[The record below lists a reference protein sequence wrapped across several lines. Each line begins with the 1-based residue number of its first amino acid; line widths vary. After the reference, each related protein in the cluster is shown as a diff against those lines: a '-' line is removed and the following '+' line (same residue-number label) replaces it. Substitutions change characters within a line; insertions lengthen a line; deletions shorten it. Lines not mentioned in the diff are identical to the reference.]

1 MRTPVAKGLLSVLIA
16 VALIAAACGGGS
28 NSGGDDSGADPEAI
42 PRGGTLRMAGT
53 SDVDFMDP
61 GAMYYTA
68 SFLLA
73 RGVHRQLITYP
84 STADR
89 AAQRE
94 LVADLATDTG
104 TVSEDGLK
112 WTFTLRDGIKYGP
125 ALGGEDVA
133 GVTGEEI
140 TADDIVYSVE
150 RQFNP
155 SVGAGYSFYYEVIE
169 GAKEFA
175 DGKAKSISGIDT
187 PDDKTLIFNL
197 TEPVG
202 DFGFRLSMPAI
213 SPVPREYARR
223 FDKKKD
229 SDYDNHVVASGPYFV
244 AEWTPDERIRLERNP
259 HWDSATDEIREAYVD
274 DVDWK
279 LGFDQDVG
287 FAQVR
292 EGDYQLSIDVNP
304 QGPALEQVLNDP
316 DLSDQLIDEVSSCTR
331 FVFLNTSVE
340 PFDNVQIRQAVAFAI
355 DRANIKRIF
364 GGPVTG
370 PIATSVIPET
380 LPGGLSA
387 EAFNP
392 FASEN
397 MAGDMERAKELMGQ
411 AGYPNGYDGEV
422 LMVGA
427 SDPPHDRI
435 TESVRADLEEL
446 GFTNLTIKTP
456 AFPNN
461 YTQFYQV
468 PSQDVG
474 IGTSPGWC
482 TDFPESSTFIEPVF
496 NGANINPSNTQNFA
510 MLDDP
515 EINQKIQD
523 ALAMP
528 LGEQRDQQW
537 EELNREITELA
548 VWIPW
553 SWDSETIFHHDD
565 LINPIY
571 IEFFAHVDWVNAG
584 VKQ

>member
-1 MRTPVAKGLLSVLIA
+1 MRTTVGKGLLAVLIG

-28 NSGGDDSGADPEAI
+28 DMEGNEPGVEPENI

-53 SDVDFMDP
+53 TDVDFMDP

-104 TVSEDGLK
+104 TVSEDGMK

-125 ALGGEDVA
+125 ALGGAEVA

-140 TADDIVYSVE
+140 TADDIVYAVE

-155 SVGAGYSFYYEVIE
+155 SVGAGYPFYYEVIE

-175 DGKAKSISGIDT
+175 DGKAESISGIET
-187 PDDKTLIFNL
+187 PDDKTLVFNL
-197 TEPVG
+197 TEPAG
-202 DFGFRLSMPAI
+202 DFSFRLSMPAI
-213 SPVPREYARR
+213 SPVPREYAQR

-229 SDYDNHVVASGPYFV
+229 SDYDTHVVASGPYYIS
-244 AEWTPDERIRLERNP
+244 EWSPDERIGLERNE
-259 HWDSATDEIREAYVD
+259 HWDAATDEVREAYVD
-274 DVDWK
+274 EVDWK
-279 LGFDQDVG
+279 LGFDREVG
-287 FAQVR
+287 FEQVR
-292 EGDYQLSIDVNP
+292 DGDYQLSIDVDP
-304 QGPALEQVLNDP
+304 QGPALEQVVNDP
-316 DLSDQLIDEVSSCTR
+316 DLSDQLINEVSSCTR
-331 FVFLNTSVE
+331 FIFLNTTVE
-340 PFDNVQIRQAVAFAI
+340 PFDDVTVRQAVAHAI
-355 DRANIKRIF
+355 DRANIKRVF

-370 PIATSVIPET
+370 PIATSVIPES
-380 LPGGLSA
+380 LAGGLSA
-387 EAFNP
+387 EEYNP
-392 FASEN
+392 FESEN
-397 MAGDMERAKELMGQ
+397 MAGDMARAKELMAE
-411 AGYPNGYDGEV
+411 AGFPDGYDGEV

-435 TESVRADLEEL
+435 AESVRADLEEL
-446 GFTNLTIKTP
+446 GFSNLNVKTP

-468 PSQDVG
+468 PSQEVG

-496 NGANINPSNTQNFA
+496 NGANINPANTQNFA
-510 MLDDP
+510 LLDDP
-515 EINQKIQD
+515 EVNQKIED

-528 LGEQRDQQW
+528 LGAERDQAW
-537 EELNREITELA
+537 ADLNRQITELA
-548 VWIPW
+548 VWVPW

-571 IEFFAHVDWVNAG
+571 IEFFAHVDWPNAG
-584 VKQ
+584 VRQ

>member
-1 MRTPVAKGLLSVLIA
+1 MRTTLGRVLLGVVLAIA
-16 VALIAAACGGGS
+16 LVAAACGGDADPG
-28 NSGGDDSGADPEAI
+28 GGDRNVDPESI

-53 SDVDFMDP
+53 TDVDFMDP

-73 RGVHRQLITYP
+73 RGVHRQLLTYP
-84 STADR
+84 SNPDR
-89 AAQRE
+89 DTQRE

-104 TVSEDGLK
+104 TVSEDGLT
-112 WTFTLRDGIKYGP
+112 WMFTLRDGIKYGP
-125 ALGGEDVA
+125 ALGGEEVE

-140 TADDIVYSVE
+140 TADDIVYAVE

-155 SVGAGYSFYYEVIE
+155 SVGAGYPFYYEVIE
-169 GAKEFA
+169 GAQEFA
-175 DGKAKSISGIDT
+175 DGKAKSISGIET
-187 PDDKTLIFNL
+187 PDDKTLVFKL
-197 TEPVG
+197 TERVG

-213 SPVPREYARR
+213 SPVPRAYARK

-229 SDYDNHVVASGPYFV
+229 SDYDNHVVASGPYFI
-244 AEWTPDERIRLERNP
+244 AEWSPDERIRLERNP
-259 HWDSATDEIREAYVD
+259 HWAADTDEVREAYVD
-274 DVDWK
+274 EVDWK
-279 LGFDQDVG
+279 LGFDREVG
-287 FAQVR
+287 FEQVR
-292 EGDYQLSIDVNP
+292 DGDYQLGIDVDP

-316 DLSDQLIDEVSSCTR
+316 DLSDQLINEVSSCTR
-331 FVFLNTSVE
+331 FIFLNTTVE
-340 PFDNVQIRQAVAFAI
+340 PFNSLQVRQAVAFAI

-370 PIATSVIPET
+370 PVATSVIPES
-380 LPGGLSA
+380 LPGGLTP

-392 FASEN
+392 FESEN
-397 MAGDMERAKELMGQ
+397 MAGDMERAKELMAQG
-411 AGYPNGYDGEV
+411 GYPDGYDGEV

-435 TESVRADLEEL
+435 AESVRADLEEL
-446 GFTNLTIKTP
+446 GFTNLTVKTP

-468 PSQDVG
+468 PSQQVA

-496 NGANINPSNTQNFA
+496 NGANITPSSTQNYS

-515 EINQKIQD
+515 DVNRKIQD
-523 ALAMP
+523 ALALP
-528 LGEQRDQQW
+528 LGEERDEMW
-537 EELNREITELA
+537 AELNREITELA
-548 VWIPW
+548 AWVPW

-565 LINPIY
+565 LINPVY
-571 IEFFAHVDWVNAG
+571 IEFFAHVDWPNAG
-584 VKQ
+584 VRQ